1 MTFPWPCLGSFFHG
15 LHSPLCQFIFT
26 VNAAI
31 KTKHIFLL
39 IENKWK
45 VEHYYFSAKNFFVL
59 PYLFLVTSLPFFV
72 PPYLFLYFYLYPHP
86 LILLLFLNCPSFFL
100 ILLFSLSFP
109 YYYPSLTSIF
119 SSPAHFRLRIEN
131 KIRQRNCNKISAAS
145 LWKPSCVSWRTLAR
159 LPLLLVLI
167 PFIQ

>member
-1 MTFPWPCLGSFFHG
+1 MTLLGQLFSRTTLTFVPVHF
-15 LHSPLCQFIFT
+15 CCY
-26 VNAAI
+26 AAI

-59 PYLFLVTSLPFFV
+59 PYLFLVLPYLFFV
-72 PPYLFLYFYLYPHP
+72 LPYLFLYFYLYPHP

-100 ILLFSLSFP
+100 ILFFSLSFP

-119 SSPAHFRLRIEN
+119 SSPAHFHLRIEN
-131 KIRQRNCNKISAAS
+131 KIRQRNCNKISVAS

-167 PFIQ
+167 PFSQ